1 MGGEHIAVLTSP
13 FASRTSHSDQNGNIS
28 CDIDAYHGRVR
39 LYSTK
44 TFKPLGTLSYH
55 KKSCQAVAFARSE
68 PRSIGS
74 DGGGERHEEDED
86 EYGDEMSEVEKEERT
101 RWLVSGGQDHRVAIW
116 SLIEF
121 GKT

>member
-1 MGGEHIAVLTSP
+1 M
-13 FASRTSHSDQNGNIS
+13 
-28 CDIDAYHGRVR
+28 R

-68 PRSIGS
+68 PRSIGG

-101 RWLVSGGQDHRVAIW
+101 RWLVSGGQDHRVTIW
-116 SLIEF
+116 SLIDF